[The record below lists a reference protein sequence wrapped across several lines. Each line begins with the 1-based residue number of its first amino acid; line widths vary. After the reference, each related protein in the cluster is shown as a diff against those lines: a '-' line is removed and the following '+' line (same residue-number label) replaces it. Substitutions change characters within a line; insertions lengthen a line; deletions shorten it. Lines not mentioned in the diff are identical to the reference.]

1 MELKTLG
8 VEELAILLKRKP
20 DTIRSD
26 ARRRPDTLPPRII
39 IPGTSKLIWL
49 EEDVANWIK
58 DRRDVE

>member
-26 ARRRPDTLPPRII
+26 ARRRPNTLPPRIV
-39 IPGTSKLIWL
+39 IPGTTKMLWL
-49 EEDVANWIK
+49 EEDVASWIK
-58 DRRDVE
+58 NKRETE